1 MKEIKATHH
10 LFVQVDWSALNLKP
24 PLRLM
29 SLEPP
34 AWKPKSAVSTL
45 AWSKQAVSRQ
55 VASLTMKA
63 YHQNLVGYSWMHAIK
78 SSSKLS
84 SKLYLPLLL
93 NIRVRSQLTTKNST
107 TLSWCIGFLKR
118 YSPSEL
124 SPQFT
129 QRVAPHARS
138 AAPSAATTTQDWK
151 TAANKNSTLPLK
163 KYIFYLLQEPYESP
177 WD

>member
-1 MKEIKATHH
+1 VKFGERNFGTKHNQSQSQQFQRWPD
-10 LFVQVDWSALNLKP
+10 L
-24 PLRLM
+24 
-29 SLEPP
+29 
-34 AWKPKSAVSTL
+34 
-45 AWSKQAVSRQ
+45 SKLSH
-55 VASLTMKA
+55 ASLTMKA

-78 SSSKLS
+78 TSSRLS
-84 SKLYLPLLL
+84 SELYLSLLL

-107 TLSWCIGFLKR
+107 TLSRCIRFLKR

-129 QRVAPHARS
+129 QRVASHARS
-138 AAPSAATTTQDWK
+138 AAPKRCNYYPRLKDW
-151 TAANKNSTLPLK
+151 ANKNSTLPLK

>member
-1 MKEIKATHH
+1 
-10 LFVQVDWSALNLKP
+10 
-24 PLRLM
+24 M
-29 SLEPP
+29 SLSNWDWFTLECR
-34 AWKPKSAVSTL
+34 STL
-45 AWSKQAVSRQ
+45 VAGWCHWSLQRESQSQQFQRWPDLSKLSH
-55 VASLTMKA
+55 ASLTMKA
-63 YHQNLVGYSWMHAIK
+63 YHRNLVGYSWMHAIK

-107 TLSWCIGFLKR
+107 TLSRCIGFLKR

-138 AAPSAATTTQDWK
+138 AAPSAATTTQEWK